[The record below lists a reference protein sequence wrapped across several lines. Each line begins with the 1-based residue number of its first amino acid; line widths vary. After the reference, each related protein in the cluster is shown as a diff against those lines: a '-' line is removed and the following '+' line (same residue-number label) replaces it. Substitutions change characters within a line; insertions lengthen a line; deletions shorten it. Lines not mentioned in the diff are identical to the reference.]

1 MALTPQRPGGGGD
14 SGIGGIASLLL
25 KTLQDLVVAV
35 NGWTQALLNVWP
47 RVTGTFTLAAA
58 ATTTVAQPGIRA
70 TSVVVLSPTNATAG
84 TLMGSAKALY
94 VSSITPGTGFVV
106 ATASAAAAVGTE
118 TYSYAIFSPS

>member
-1 MALTPQRPGGGGD
+1 MPEPSQP
-14 SGIGGIASLLL
+14 SGLGSLVVT
-25 KTLQDLVVAV
+25 TLQNGVTAINGLAQAV
-35 NGWTQALLNVWP
+35 LNAWP

-58 ATTTVAQPGIRA
+58 ATTTVAQPAIRA

-106 ATASAAAAVGTE
+106 ATASAAAAAGTE
-118 TYSYAIFSPS
+118 TFSYSIFSPS